1 MIEQYLLIGLAVA
14 FSVML
19 LVMIGQKLRIAYPI
33 FLTIA
38 GLIISFIPQIPV
50 FQVDPDIVFLI
61 FLPPILFNA
70 AWNTSWREFFR
81 LRRPIFGMAFGLV
94 FLTSIVVAT
103 LSSYIIPGIT
113 LAMGF
118 LLGGINSPPDAVAA
132 TSILKNL
139 KIPKRTLTI
148 LEGESLINDAS
159 SLIVFKFA
167 LAAIM
172 TGQFV
177 MREAVG
183 DFFMVAIMGIVVG
196 VVVAFVSVWIFTLLP
211 TSATIDTVFT
221 LLIPYVMYILA
232 EHFHFSGV
240 LAVVAGGLVM
250 SYRSDCYL
258 THTARLLSF
267 SVWNTIIFVLNA
279 FIFILIGL
287 QLPVIIK
294 GMSSDSIKDGLL
306 YAVVIGGFLIMVR
319 FVWTYTMTYGPR
331 LLFKKIAKKEAAPSW
346 KEPFILSLSAM
357 RGVVSLAGALAI
369 PLALPSGEAFP
380 HRNIIIF
387 VTFAIILM
395 TLVGQ
400 GLLLP
405 IILKYINIKEAN
417 EGMTQEE
424 QEIRIKWKMKRIAL
438 HALDVKFKDE
448 TENIHL
454 ISNQK
459 VQYEND
465 LEVLEKRIDY
475 INNDKHLD
483 VVKTIRVVQRE
494 IIKDQRELLKG
505 LKKMDEYDDE
515 VIRKLESILDLEELK
530 ITGFQLT

>member
-1 MIEQYLLIGLAVA
+1 MIEEYLLIGLAVA
-14 FSVML
+14 FSVMI
-19 LVMIGQKLRIAYPI
+19 LVMVGQKLRIAYPI

-38 GLIISFIPQIPV
+38 GLGISFIPQIPV
-50 FQVDPDIVFLI
+50 FQINPDIVFLI
-61 FLPPILFNA
+61 FLPPILFHA
-70 AWNTSWREFFR
+70 AWNTSWKEFLR
-81 LRRPIFGMAFGLV
+81 LKRPILGMAFGLV

-103 LSSYIIPGIT
+103 LSSSIIPGIT

-167 LAAIM
+167 VAAVM
-172 TGQFV
+172 TGQFL
-177 MREAVG
+177 MKDAVG
-183 DFFMVAIMGIVVG
+183 DFFIVAIMGIVVG
-196 VVVAFVSVWIFTLLP
+196 VVIAYIAVWIFSILP
-211 TSATIDTVFT
+211 TSANIDTVFT
-221 LLIPYVMYILA
+221 LLIPYVMYVLA
-232 EHFHFSGV
+232 EHYHFSGV

-250 SYRSDCYL
+250 SYKSDCYL
-258 THTARLLSF
+258 THTARLQSF
-267 SVWNTIIFVLNA
+267 SVWNTIIFALNA
-279 FIFILIGL
+279 FIFVLIGL

-294 GMSSDSIKDGLL
+294 GMTDSSIKDGLL
-306 YAVVIGGFLIMVR
+306 YAVIIGAALVLVR
-319 FVWTYTMTYGPR
+319 FIWTYTMTYVPR
-331 LLFKKIAKKEAAPSW
+331 LLSKKICKKEAKPNW
-346 KEPFILSLSAM
+346 REPFILSISAM

-387 VTFAIILM
+387 VTFAIILF

-405 IILKYINIKEAN
+405 LILKYIDIKEVN

-438 HALDVKFKDE
+438 HSLTVKFKDE

-454 ISNQK
+454 ITNQK

-465 LEVLEKRIDY
+465 LATLEKRIDF
-475 INNDKHLD
+475 INTDKHHD
-483 VVKTIRVVQRE
+483 AVKTIRKVQRE
-494 IIKDQRELLKG
+494 IIKDQRELLKD

-530 ITGFQLT
+530 ITGFQLS